1 MGVVVPGFA
10 GSMKEEWWLKL
21 WRIMVMENQA
31 FGELGL
37 MNMTMVSNTG
47 ISKDRQTGSSFALL
61 QRRWQSG

>member
-1 MGVVVPGFA
+1 
-10 GSMKEEWWLKL
+10 MKEEWWLKL

-47 ISKDRQTGSSFALL
+47 ISKDRQTDSSFALL